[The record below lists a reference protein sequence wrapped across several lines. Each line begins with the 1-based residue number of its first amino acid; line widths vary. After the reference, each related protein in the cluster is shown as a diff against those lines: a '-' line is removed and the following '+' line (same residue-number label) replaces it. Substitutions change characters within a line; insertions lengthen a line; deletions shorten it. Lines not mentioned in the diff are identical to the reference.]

1 MASLQPYSHLK
12 TEGGHEPAAIC
23 YDSKYAANITNRNWD
38 AKTNVEAARINRDL
52 YEAEHERRSGGVI
65 MVHVKGH
72 SGDIGNDYADRFVQD
87 GKGTGP
93 FSRLRL
99 SRSETRRCRCRQH
112 KGERRRPC
120 CRSCIRW
127 LLGRGARGPAVAPA
141 AAGSRGEAPTACCRL
156 HSRWRQL

>member
-1 MASLQPYSHLK
+1 M
-12 TEGGHEPAAIC
+12 
-23 YDSKYAANITNRNWD
+23 
-38 AKTNVEAARINRDL
+38 EAARINRDL

-99 SRSETRRCRCRQH
+99 SRSETSAEKRDRH
-112 KGERRRPC
+112 SVLSALALPFELP
-120 CRSCIRW
+120 
-127 LLGRGARGPAVAPA
+127 VA
-141 AAGSRGEAPTACCRL
+141 
-156 HSRWRQL
+156 

>member
-87 GKGTGP
+87 GKGKGP

-99 SRSETRRCRCRQH
+99 SRSETSAEKRDRH
-112 KGERRRPC
+112 SVLSALALPFE
-120 CRSCIRW
+120 
-127 LLGRGARGPAVAPA
+127 LPA
-141 AAGSRGEAPTACCRL
+141 A
-156 HSRWRQL
+156 